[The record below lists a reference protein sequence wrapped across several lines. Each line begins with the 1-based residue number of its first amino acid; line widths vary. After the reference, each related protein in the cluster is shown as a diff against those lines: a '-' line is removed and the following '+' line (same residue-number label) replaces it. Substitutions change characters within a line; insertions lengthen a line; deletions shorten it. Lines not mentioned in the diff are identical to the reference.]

1 MTELFEF
8 KNEEA
13 KECFTK
19 MIRHYKQSFRY
30 LIEGDIKKCVEEVYD
45 WENFKQEKHRTEGIR
60 KTKEFQEKL
69 ESQIVEMNEM
79 NEKSQKN
86 RKKSQMKSRK

>member
-1 MTELFEF
+1 MTELLEF

-30 LIEGDIKKCVEEVYD
+30 LIEGDVEKCVEEVYD

-69 ESQIVEMNEM
+69 ESQIVEMNKISK
-79 NEKSQKN
+79 KSQ
-86 RKKSQMKSRK
+86 RIGKKGQMKSRK